1 MTAFSYLEFVTSPFN
16 FVDKIDTFFCEF
28 AVSFCVQ
35 FLILQN
41 SSSSLVIVAFRLS
54 WRVWKAV
61 NAGWLAGVFMK
72 KQLALSFALGLA
84 FNRFQCQF
92 IRQLPIDHH
101 ACLLPVLVFL
111 DKKFLVLF
119 HLLLFNYFQLI
130 LCLDSL

>member
-1 MTAFSYLEFVTSPFN
+1 LCSISDFAKQQQQPCHCCISAQLACLE
-16 FVDKIDTFFCEF
+16 
-28 AVSFCVQ
+28 
-35 FLILQN
+35 
-41 SSSSLVIVAFRLS
+41 SSECWL
-54 WRVWKAV
+54 
-61 NAGWLAGVFMK
+61 AGWLASVFMK